1 MQLSAYNAGHSNS
14 AFRLPSP
21 AAREES
27 GAAQMDLPFLAL
39 SGGDSYNGVVE
50 GTNERQNPFI
60 VVPKDLLTRAKTPH
74 QVVQDLSRLNVPVN
88 AEIPLINGYTVV
100 MNEDERRRVEQAGY
114 QVMPDLADKFLLP
127 SPWERKPEEN
137 VEAIATEPA
146 APTTPRVTL
155 TEPRYAS
162 PLTQQFTGRGVGI
175 AIIDTGIYPHP
186 DFNFP
191 HSRIVAFQDF
201 VNGST
206 LAYDDNGH
214 GTHTAGDAAGNGF
227 LSEGLYRGA
236 APEAN
241 LVGVKVLDKSGNG
254 TTSNILKGINWA
266 VENKKQYNIRVIN
279 LSLGSS
285 QRWAHRRQDPIQ
297 QAVEK
302 AVDAGIV
309 VVVSA
314 GNEGPY
320 PGTISAPGDNPRV
333 ITVGALDDR
342 NTPDPSDDR
351 IPAFSS
357 RGKSDTLKPDL
368 VAPGEGIIGPN
379 APGTISEAT
388 ARKYGAVQ
396 KTLSWLD
403 RMRDEELVHVPEDT
417 LRLIGLNPSSIQRF
431 KNSPQ
436 TARSEI
442 NRLIETTN
450 RLPMVSSNYLGMPG
464 TSMAAP
470 IVAGVVAQVLEA
482 NPHLSPD
489 EVKQVLRQSATPL
502 PGYGREA
509 QGSGAVN
516 PDRAIELALQKLDEG
531 DRNGQL
537 HLPLEQPR

>member
-1 MQLSAYNAGHSNS
+1 
-14 AFRLPSP
+14 
-21 AAREES
+21 
-27 GAAQMDLPFLAL
+27 MDLPLTA
-39 SGGDSYNGVVE
+39 SSDTYAGVVE
-50 GTNERQNPFI
+50 GTNERQNPYI
-60 VVPKDLLTRAKTPH
+60 LVPKDLNVRAKTPE
-74 QVVQDLSRLNVPVN
+74 QVVQDLSRLEVPVN
-88 AEIPLINGYTVV
+88 SEIPLINGYTVI
-100 MNEDERRRVEQAGY
+100 MNEEERRRVEQAGY

-127 SPWERKPEEN
+127 NPWERKPDEEQ
-137 VEAIATEPA
+137 ATGPLASEP
-146 APTTPRVTL
+146 PPPQTPRPSQTR
-155 TEPRYAS
+155 PRFMS

-175 AIIDTGIYPHP
+175 ALIDTGIYPHP

-191 HSRIVAFQDF
+191 HNRVVAFQDF

-227 LSEGLYRGA
+227 MSGGIYRGP

-241 LVGVKVLDKSGNG
+241 LIGVKVLDKNGNG

-266 VENKKQYNIRVIN
+266 VENKERYNIRVIN

-285 QRWAHRRQDPIQ
+285 QRWAHRKQDPIQ

-309 VVVSA
+309 VVVAA

-333 ITVGALDDR
+333 ITVGAVDDR
-342 NTPDPSDDR
+342 NTPEIEDDR

-357 RGKSDTLKPDL
+357 RGRSDTMKPDL
-368 VAPGEGIIGPN
+368 VAPGEAIIGPN
-379 APGTISEAT
+379 APGTITEAT
-388 ARKYGAVQ
+388 ARKYGQVQ
-396 KTLSWLD
+396 KTLTWLD
-403 RMRDEELVHVPEDT
+403 TMPDQELVHVPEDT

-450 RLPMVSSNYLGMPG
+450 RLPMVDGNYLGMPG

-470 IVAGVVAQVLEA
+470 MVAGVVAQLLEA
-482 NPHLSPD
+482 NPHLCPD
-489 EVKQVLRQSATPL
+489 EVKGILRESATYL
-502 PGYGREA
+502 PGYGSEA
-509 QGSGAVN
+509 QGSGEVN
-516 PDRAIELALQKLDEG
+516 PDKALELALRKLDEG
-531 DRNGQL
+531 DQFGQL
-537 HLPLEQPR
+537 ILPLDYEPQKAS